1 MRRPTVG
8 LALGAGGTK
17 GLAHVGVLRVLQDV
31 GVPVDYV
38 AGASVGALW
47 GAGIAAGRT
56 ADEMVDRVEKTDW
69 RDILAFFRHRLSL
82 RHRNPVARAFFEA
95 FDGLRVEEL
104 PVPFAAVA
112 ADLVRHRPVILDRGN
127 LVDVVEA
134 AIAIP
139 VLARPVQ
146 MDRRYLVDGGVWESA
161 PVSVV
166 ETLGPDRIIAVEL
179 GDPLILPPHFRPLG
193 RWASHWLR
201 RRCPPDRP
209 GRLSPVALLL
219 RAASHL
225 PPRRRV
231 ADVVIRPDLRRM
243 NSNSPF
249 RVRLAMERGE
259 EAARRA
265 LPQIMA
271 MLGSSPPAPAAAA
284 PS

>member
-1 MRRPTVG
+1 MKRPTIG

-17 GLAHVGVLRVLQDV
+17 GLAHVGVLRVLQDA

-47 GAGIAAGRT
+47 GAGLAAGRT
-56 ADEMVDRVEKTDW
+56 ADEMVERVERTHW

-82 RHRNPVARAFFEA
+82 RHPNPVARAFFEA
-95 FDGLRVEEL
+95 FDGLRVEDL
-104 PVPFAAVA
+104 PVPFVAVA
-112 ADLVRHRPVILDRGN
+112 ADLVRQRPVILDRGD
-127 LVDVVEA
+127 LVDVIEA

-139 VLARPVQ
+139 MLARPVQ
-146 MDRRYLVDGGVWESA
+146 MNQRYLVDGGVWESA
-161 PVSVV
+161 PVSVL

-179 GDPLILPPHFRPLG
+179 SAPLVLPPTFRPLG
-193 RWASHWLR
+193 RWASRWLR

-231 ADVVIRPDLRRM
+231 ADVVIRPDLRGL

-249 RVRLAMERGE
+249 RARLAMERGE

-265 LPQIMA
+265 LPRIVA
-271 MLGSSPPAPAAAA
+271 MLGGGPAFQPAT
-284 PS
+284 PG